1 MLYYFWKIISDDTN
15 IKMHFTSKFGVLL
28 VFAGCILHWSSS
40 EHYFSMLK
48 SIYIIKN
55 SILHVLPKF
64 QKIIFIATRII
75 LHYAICFFCAY
86 RILISSTWNT
96 PPPCRWHNPVLT
108 SCTSFSYPQI
118 LNSRPAFCNT
128 FCSTCHS
135 YQDWH
140 DGRYTFLYA
149 SWYRICI
156 GPLVQQASSYQ
167 RALRH

>member
-28 VFAGCILHWSSS
+28 VFAGCILHCSSS

-48 SIYIIKN
+48 SIYIITN

-96 PPPCRWHNPVLT
+96 PPPCRWHNPILT

-128 FCSTCHS
+128 FCSTRNT

-140 DGRYTFLYA
+140 DGRYTIITSQFFCVWVA
-149 SWYRICI
+149 VR
-156 GPLVQQASSYQ
+156 
-167 RALRH
+167 